1 MVESNSSR
9 SSTDRSAPEPIAVDV
24 ARAVVT
30 DSLRGIPLDATHV
43 TVSKTVVPPHGS
55 TGWHYHVGPVLVLVA
70 EGTLT
75 HTFADGS
82 TDTVG
87 AGSCFV
93 EPHGPENA
101 HVGVNPAAVP
111 LVLHAVYFLPD
122 ATSPL
127 AVPVPAPN

>member
-1 MVESNSSR
+1 MENDSPLLPP
-9 SSTDRSAPEPIAVDV
+9 DRDEPEPVTLDLIHAAV
-24 ARAVVT
+24 AG
-30 DSLRGIPLDATHV
+30 SLRGIPLDATHV
-43 TVSKTVVPPHGS
+43 TVSRTVVPPGGS
-55 TGWHYHVGPVLVLVA
+55 TGWHYHVGPVLVVVA

-93 EPHGPENA
+93 EPRGPEQA
-101 HVGVNPAAVP
+101 HVGVNAAQVP

-127 AVPVPAPN
+127 AVPVPAPH